1 MNEARVR
8 VPATTAN
15 LGPGF
20 DCLGIALQIYNT
32 TTVRLGR
39 GPAKGG
45 MAEESADLFFHEA
58 RRRPFAFHWGVE
70 GSVPRSR
77 GLGSSVTVRLGVLHG
92 LNELAGRPLART
104 DLFRLCAGL
113 EGHPDNAGPA
123 AFGGFTVTPPMGPL
137 QRYRVG
143 KELCFVLL
151 IPDFE
156 IATPAAR
163 EALPRT
169 VTFADAAF
177 SAGNAAAVAAAFA
190 AGNYP
195 ALRGAFHDRLHQPF
209 REPLLPCL
217 TPVIEAAC
225 AAGALGGWLSGSG
238 STIACVTLRRPDKIA
253 NAMISASG
261 LDEAV
266 AIAVRA
272 DNSGVKILA

>member
-39 GPAKGG
+39 GPAKGE
-45 MAEESADLFFHEA
+45 MAAEAADFFFREA
-58 RRRPFAFHWGVE
+58 KRRPFAFHWGVE

-92 LNELAGRPLART
+92 LNELAGRPLVRT

-113 EGHPDNAGPA
+113 EGHPDNAAPA
-123 AFGGFTVTPPMGPL
+123 TFGGFTVTPPMGRL

-151 IPDFE
+151 IPDLE

-163 EALPRT
+163 KALPRT
-169 VTFADAAF
+169 VSFADAAF

-190 AGNYP
+190 AGNYA
-195 ALRGAFHDRLHQPF
+195 ALAGAFHDRLHQPF

-238 STIACVTLRRPDKIA
+238 STISCVTLRKPEKIA
-253 NAMISASG
+253 DAMIAASG
-261 LDEAV
+261 LDPAV
-266 AIAVRA
+266 AIAIRA
-272 DNSGVKILA
+272 DNAGVKILA